1 MSSMRRPTKTK
12 PITSAAQSMQRVK
25 KHEVQLNIRITPEIK
40 HELRKLALEQDTT
53 VTEIVTELIRDH
65 LSQTSNL

>member
-1 MSSMRRPTKTK
+1 MRRPTKTK

>member
-1 MSSMRRPTKTK
+1 
-12 PITSAAQSMQRVK
+12 MQRVK

>member
-1 MSSMRRPTKTK
+1 MRRPTKIK